1 MGDFVRK
8 STSSWIRP
16 ASPTPREGVSD
27 FFIKNRFPPT
37 RPKTYPKHSSQLL
50 LSAEN
55 ELSKN
60 GPQNRQIS
68 KKNNCDDPQRKNLPI
83 SRMDSYIRIY
93 SNELYYLD
101 TYFTNFMKKMKKLDL
116 SAPASA
122 TEPPLDF

>member
-55 ELSKN
+55 EHSKE
-60 GPQNRQIS
+60 GPQKSVNTE
-68 KKNNCDDPQRKNLPI
+68 KKIVTITKEKGSLFRGWTHVSEQLKVIDPP
-83 SRMDSYIRIY
+83 
-93 SNELYYLD
+93 
-101 TYFTNFMKKMKKLDL
+101 T
-116 SAPASA
+116 
-122 TEPPLDF
+122 